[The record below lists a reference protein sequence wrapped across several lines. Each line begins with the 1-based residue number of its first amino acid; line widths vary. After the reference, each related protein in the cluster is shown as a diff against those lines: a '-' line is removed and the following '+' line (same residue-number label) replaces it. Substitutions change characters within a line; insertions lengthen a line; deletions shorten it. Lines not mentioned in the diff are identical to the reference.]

1 VEQPSQSD
9 KGVCSKLCTRKD
21 NYYKSKFAMYV
32 FLWTMVNEI

>member
-21 NYYKSKFAMYV
+21 NYYKSKSLHMSSYGQ
-32 FLWTMVNEI
+32 WSMK